1 MPKQAT
7 RVLFVALLPIAVL
20 LLLASVRAVASART
34 FQLFGTLVSEA
45 QPRDRL
51 VALTLDDGPGDA
63 MVDSLIDVLRTHGAH
78 ATFFLTGRELAQS
91 PDAGAKL
98 VAAGHELGNHTYT
111 HRHMILVS
119 PAGVRREIERTDSL
133 LRAAGQ
139 RGPIWFRP
147 PYGYKLFTLPRY
159 LESTGRATVMWS
171 IEPDSYA
178 EVAATPAGIV
188 RHVLE
193 RVHAG
198 SIIILHPWY
207 ASRRTSREAIG
218 PLVDSLHARGF
229 RVETVGTLL
238 GAARQAAP
246 SPR

>member
-1 MPKQAT
+1 
-7 RVLFVALLPIAVL
+7 
-20 LLLASVRAVASART
+20 
-34 FQLFGTLVSEA
+34 
-45 QPRDRL
+45 
-51 VALTLDDGPGDA
+51 
-63 MVDSLIDVLRTHGAH
+63 
-78 ATFFLTGRELAQS
+78 
-91 PDAGAKL
+91 
-98 VAAGHELGNHTYT
+98 
-111 HRHMILVS
+111 
-119 PAGVRREIERTDSL
+119 
-133 LRAAGQ
+133 
-139 RGPIWFRP
+139 
-147 PYGYKLFTLPRY
+147 
-159 LESTGRATVMWS
+159 MWS